1 MEEGDRRA
9 TLARVLDTDGDRLYR
24 LALRVTRDPALA
36 EDAVQE
42 AFTSALSNL
51 DSFRGEARLGTWLHR
66 IVYTKAIDLLRLR
79 AREAPLEEDAVELG
93 PEDDRLA
100 HLPSWSPPPD
110 DLLAAAETRAAL
122 EEALGG
128 LTPLQRAVFELREF
142 EGRTTEETAEVL
154 GISEGAVRVH
164 LHRSR
169 LRLRARLAPRFG
181 VTA

>member
-1 MEEGDRRA
+1 MKRA
-9 TLARVLDTDGDRLYR
+9 VDFLLSAIGLIVLAPVFLV
-24 LALRVTRDPALA
+24 AAIA
-36 EDAVQE
+36 IK
-42 AFTSALSNL
+42 L
-51 DSFRGEARLGTWLHR
+51 DSRGPVFFRQRR
-66 IVYTKAIDLLRLR
+66 IGRHLKPFHMLKFRTMVHNA
-79 AREAPLEEDAVELG
+79 AELG

-100 HLPSWSPPPD
+100 HLPSWSRPPD

-142 EGRTTEETAEVL
+142 EGRTTEETAEAL
-154 GISEGAVRVH
+154 AISPGAVRVH